1 MRNSFVSSR
10 LETKRSGCARI
21 YLRARLAQDLL
32 SGRTVFNTSATEK
45 GSANMKV
52 KELMSVDAKSCREDT
67 DLATATKIM
76 WDADCGIVPVVSDD
90 RRVVGVITDRDICVA
105 AATRAMNPAA
115 IRVRDVMS
123 RTVATA
129 AENDDIRVALATIKD
144 RRVRRLPVVDKQQ
157 RLVGVISLND
167 LVARAE
173 CRRDAEIPGEEF
185 LDAMK
190 AICAHR
196 VTVA

>member
-1 MRNSFVSSR
+1 
-10 LETKRSGCARI
+10 
-21 YLRARLAQDLL
+21 
-32 SGRTVFNTSATEK
+32 
-45 GSANMKV
+45 MKV
-52 KELMSVDAKSCREDT
+52 KELMSVDVKSCREDA

-76 WDADCGIVPVVSDD
+76 WDADCGIVPVVNDD
-90 RRVVGVITDRDICVA
+90 RKVIGVVTDRDICVA
-105 AATRAMNPAA
+105 AATRSMNPAG

-123 RTVATA
+123 RTVATCT
-129 AENDDIRVALATIKD
+129 ESDDARVALATIKD
-144 RRVRRLPVVDKQQ
+144 RRVLRLPVVDKQQ

-167 LVARAE
+167 RGSRAE

-196 VTVA
+196 QTVG

>member
-1 MRNSFVSSR
+1 
-10 LETKRSGCARI
+10 
-21 YLRARLAQDLL
+21 
-32 SGRTVFNTSATEK
+32 
-45 GSANMKV
+45 MKV

-123 RTVATA
+123 RTVATCA
-129 AENDDIRVALATIKD
+129 DSDDVRLALSTIKD
-144 RRVRRLPVVDKQQ
+144 RRVRRLPVVDRQQ

-185 LDAMK
+185 LDAKK

>member
-1 MRNSFVSSR
+1 M
-10 LETKRSGCARI
+10 AR
-21 YLRARLAQDLL
+21 DLL
-32 SGRTVFNTSATEK
+32 SGRAAFNTSATQK
-45 GSANMKV
+45 GSGNMKV

-76 WDADCGIVPVVSDD
+76 WDADCGIVPVVNDD
-90 RRVVGVITDRDICVA
+90 RRVIGVITDRDICVA
-105 AATRAMNPAA
+105 AATRSMNPAA
-115 IRVRDVMS
+115 IRARDVMS
-123 RTVATA
+123 RTVATVT
-129 AENDDIRVALATIKD
+129 ENEDVRVALATIKD

-167 LVARAE
+167 LVTRAE

-196 VTVA
+196 ATVA

>member
-1 MRNSFVSSR
+1 
-10 LETKRSGCARI
+10 
-21 YLRARLAQDLL
+21 
-32 SGRTVFNTSATEK
+32 
-45 GSANMKV
+45 
-52 KELMSVDAKSCREDT
+52 
-67 DLATATKIM
+67 
-76 WDADCGIVPVVSDD
+76 
-90 RRVVGVITDRDICVA
+90 
-105 AATRAMNPAA
+105 
-115 IRVRDVMS
+115 MS
-123 RTVATA
+123 RTVATVT
-129 AENDDIRVALATIKD
+129 ENEDIRVALATIKD

-185 LDAMK
+185 LEAMK